1 MPSAEKIHELLAK
14 CDRAR
19 DGAIQSARRIV
30 KRGLAK
36 SLERLRGATNRR
48 RFHRPLPFCPGEE
61 FEQFFRVVVGSAL
74 KKRLQGDVAQEGAA
88 FVAAACK

>member
-1 MPSAEKIHELLAK
+1 MISPGPELVDVAQQR
-14 CDRAR
+14 DPERAPHSQE
-19 DGAIQSARRIV
+19 GHSKVAHAAPRRHQ
-30 KRGLAK
+30 
-36 SLERLRGATNRR
+36 RR